1 MASLEE
7 LESALSTAIES
18 VIRSHG
24 VVPPSDESE
33 DSCITDTELDF
44 VIERIKGMN
53 LIDGERMMAGHLVR
67 LGIYVPRVRMR
78 ASIHR
83 VDSF

>member
-33 DSCITDTELDF
+33 DSCITDTELEF
-44 VIERIKGMN
+44 VIERIKA
-53 LIDGERMMAGHLVR
+53 IDGERMMAGHLVR